1 MKNNNLQNWN
11 QLDYAKYSF
20 WQETIF
26 IRDKKIDIYVDLH
39 MDYINREE
47 VKFEVNSKIKII
59 NNGKLC
65 FGENKETILYN
76 LFRLKKVS
84 ELHLYILPYEEEMI
98 KRALNYAKE
107 KITEFA
113 NCDGENL

>member
-20 WQETIF
+20 WQEPIF
-26 IRDKKIDIYVDLH
+26 IRDLKINICVYLK
-39 MDYINREE
+39 MDYSNRENA
-47 VKFEVNSKIKII
+47 KFEVNSEIIII
-59 NNGKLC
+59 NNGKLL
-65 FGENKETILYN
+65 FLENKETILHN
-76 LFRLKKVS
+76 LFRLKKIS

-113 NCDGENL
+113 NCEGENL

>member
-39 MDYINREE
+39 MDYGNREE

-59 NNGKLC
+59 DNGKLC
-65 FGENKETILYN
+65 FLQNKETILYN

-113 NCDGENL
+113 NCEGENL